1 MGVFVAL
8 SPMLNLNQIGVHF
21 GERTLFENISL
32 AVGGKDRVGLVG
44 RNGAGKSTLLKIIAG
59 VQNASEG
66 QVSTPK
72 DYRIG
77 YLAQEMEH
85 NEEATV
91 IEEAQSA
98 FAVYQ
103 ELEAE
108 IERISSEIAERTDYE
123 SDAYARLIDRL
134 GEAND
139 QLALM
144 GSGAKEEQTQRVL
157 QGLGFRP
164 EDMDRKMSEF
174 SGGWKMRVE
183 LGKLLLVAPD
193 LLLLDEPTNH
203 LDIESIEWLENF
215 LKYYP
220 GSMVLISHDRTFL
233 DNVTDRT
240 VEITSTRVHDHKA
253 SYSKYMAWREE
264 EFARQE
270 SAAKQQ
276 QKDIAHTEE
285 LINKFRA
292 KKNKAAFAQ
301 SLIKKLDKMERIEV
315 DQFENAEMRFRFPPA
330 PRAGKVVVEA
340 QRLAKRFDDLEVF
353 KDVDLMIA
361 RQDKV
366 ALVGKNGAG
375 KTTLTRILLGEL
387 EGDGTCGLGH
397 NVDVG
402 YYAQNQSDELD
413 GDLTVFETI
422 DNEATGD
429 VRKRVRALLGSFL
442 FSGEDVDKKVKVLS
456 GGEKARLALCKLL
469 LHPYNLLVLDEP
481 TNHLDMK
488 AKDVL
493 KKALMHYDGTLI
505 VVSHD
510 RDFLTGLTELVYEV
524 TPTGLRQ
531 YIGDIQQFLL
541 EKRSDTIAAYEA
553 GRTDGPG
560 GNPGG
565 KDTKAKGKSNDKAA
579 AKGDRKQA
587 YENQK
592 IAKKLKNRIGKREKE
607 IAELEAKE
615 VTLNEEMAT
624 LDPSDRMATV
634 AKAQEFEQV
643 QVSLQKALDDWESAT
658 SELEALNGSI

>member
-1 MGVFVAL
+1 
-8 SPMLNLNQIGVHF
+8 MLNLNQIGVHF

-32 AVGGKDRVGLVG
+32 AVGIKDRVGLVG
-44 RNGAGKSTLLKIIAG
+44 RNGAGKSTLLKIVAG

-66 QVSTPK
+66 NVHTPK

-85 NEEATV
+85 NEDATV
-91 IEEAQSA
+91 LEEAQSA

-108 IERISSEIAERTDYE
+108 IEQISNDISTRTDYE

-144 GSGAKEEQTQRVL
+144 GTGSKEEQTQRVL

-164 EDMDRKMSEF
+164 ADMDRKMSEF

-215 LKYYP
+215 LKFYP

-315 DQFENAEMRFRFPPA
+315 DQFENAAMRFRFPPA

-413 GDLTVFETI
+413 GELTVFETI
-422 DNEATGD
+422 DNEATGE

-493 KKALMHYDGTLI
+493 KQALMHYDGTLI

-531 YIGDIQQFLL
+531 YIGDIQQFLV

-553 GRTDGPG
+553 GRTDGPK

-565 KDTKAKGKSNDKAA
+565 KDTKGNQKAKTKATS
-579 AKGDRKQA
+579 KEDGKQA

-592 IAKKLKNRIGKREKE
+592 LVKKLKNKISKREKE
-607 IAELEAKE
+607 IAELEAQE
-615 VTLNEEMAT
+615 VALNEEMIN
-624 LDPSDRMATV
+624 LDPENRMATV
-634 AKAQEFEQV
+634 AKAQEYEQL
-643 QVSLQKALDDWESAT
+643 QTALQKALDDWEAAT
-658 SELEALNGSI
+658 NQLETLEG

>member
-1 MGVFVAL
+1 
-8 SPMLNLNQIGVHF
+8 MLNLNQIGVHF

-32 AVGGKDRVGLVG
+32 AVGTKDRVGLVG
-44 RNGAGKSTLLKIIAG
+44 RNGAGKSTLLKIVAG
-59 VQNASEG
+59 VQNPSEG
-66 QVSTPK
+66 NVNTPK

-91 IEEAQSA
+91 LEEAQSA

-108 IERISSEIAERTDYE
+108 IEQISNDISTRTDYE
-123 SDAYARLIDRL
+123 SDAYSRLIDRL

-144 GSGAKEEQTQRVL
+144 GTGSKEEQTQRVL

-164 EDMDRKMSEF
+164 TDMDRKMNEF

-215 LKYYP
+215 LKFYP

-315 DQFENAEMRFRFPPA
+315 DQFENAAMRFRFPLLRG
-330 PRAGKVVVEA
+330 RA
-340 QRLAKRFDDLEVF
+340 RW
-353 KDVDLMIA
+353 
-361 RQDKV
+361 
-366 ALVGKNGAG
+366 
-375 KTTLTRILLGEL
+375 
-387 EGDGTCGLGH
+387 
-397 NVDVG
+397 
-402 YYAQNQSDELD
+402 S
-413 GDLTVFETI
+413 
-422 DNEATGD
+422 
-429 VRKRVRALLGSFL
+429 
-442 FSGEDVDKKVKVLS
+442 
-456 GGEKARLALCKLL
+456 
-469 LHPYNLLVLDEP
+469 
-481 TNHLDMK
+481 
-488 AKDVL
+488 
-493 KKALMHYDGTLI
+493 
-505 VVSHD
+505 
-510 RDFLTGLTELVYEV
+510 
-524 TPTGLRQ
+524 
-531 YIGDIQQFLL
+531 
-541 EKRSDTIAAYEA
+541 
-553 GRTDGPG
+553 
-560 GNPGG
+560 
-565 KDTKAKGKSNDKAA
+565 
-579 AKGDRKQA
+579 
-587 YENQK
+587 
-592 IAKKLKNRIGKREKE
+592 
-607 IAELEAKE
+607 
-615 VTLNEEMAT
+615 
-624 LDPSDRMATV
+624 
-634 AKAQEFEQV
+634 
-643 QVSLQKALDDWESAT
+643 
-658 SELEALNGSI
+658 

>member
-1 MGVFVAL
+1 
-8 SPMLNLNQIGVHF
+8 MLNLSQIGVHF

-32 AVGGKDRVGLVG
+32 AVGGKDRIGLVG
-44 RNGAGKSTLLKIIAG
+44 RNGAGKSTLLKIIAAE
-59 VQNASEG
+59 QNPSEG

-77 YLAQEMEH
+77 YLPQEMEH
-85 NEEATV
+85 NEDATV
-91 IEEAQSA
+91 LEEAQSA

-108 IERISSEIAERTDYE
+108 VERISHEIAERTDYE
-123 SDAYARLIDRL
+123 SDAYAQLIDRL
-134 GEAND
+134 SEAND

-144 GSGAKEEQTQRVL
+144 GTGAKEEQTQRVL

-164 EDMDRKMSEF
+164 SDMDRKMNEF

-183 LGKLLLVAPD
+183 LGKLLLVSPD

-203 LDIESIEWLENF
+203 LDIESIEWLEGF
-215 LKYYP
+215 LKFYP
-220 GSMVLISHDRTFL
+220 GAMVLISHDRTFL

-270 SAAKQQ
+270 QAAKQQ

-340 QRLAKRFDDLEVF
+340 EGLAKRFGDLEVF
-353 KDVDLMIA
+353 RAVDLMIA

-387 EGDGTCGLGH
+387 EAEGTCGLGH

-493 KKALMHYDGTLI
+493 KQALMHYDGTLI

-531 YIGDIQQFLL
+531 YIGDIQQFLI

-553 GRTDGPG
+553 GRSDQPG

-565 KDTKAKGKSNDKAA
+565 KDTQGKNKAKAKATSKEDGK
-579 AKGDRKQA
+579 RA
-587 YENQK
+587 YEDQK
-592 IAKKLKNRIGKREKE
+592 AIRKLKNRISKLEKQ
-607 IAELEAKE
+607 IAELEAQEKAL
-615 VTLNEEMAT
+615 TEEMAT
-624 LDPSDRMATV
+624 IDPSDRMTTV
-634 AKAQEFEQV
+634 QKAYDFEKV
-643 QVSLQKALDDWESAT
+643 QKALQDALNDWENDTAS
-658 SELEALNGSI
+658 LEKLEQPH

>member
-1 MGVFVAL
+1 
-8 SPMLNLNQIGVHF
+8 MLNINQIGVHF

-59 VQNASEG
+59 VQNPSEG
-66 QVSTPK
+66 NVHTPK
-72 DYRIG
+72 EYRIG

-91 IEEAQSA
+91 LEEAQSA

-108 IERISSEIAERTDYE
+108 IDRISKEITERTDYE

-144 GSGAKEEQTQRVL
+144 GTGAKEEQTQRVL

-164 EDMDRKMSEF
+164 ADMDRKMSEF

-301 SLIKKLDKMERIEV
+301 SLIKKLDKMERIEI

-330 PRAGKVVVEA
+330 PRAGEVVVEA
-340 QRLAKRFDDLEVF
+340 ERLAKRFDDLEVF
-353 KDVDLMIA
+353 RDVDLMIA

-387 EGDGTCGLGH
+387 EGDGICSLGH

-413 GDLTVFETI
+413 GELTVFETI

-493 KKALMHYDGTLI
+493 KQALMHYDGTLI

-510 RDFLTGLTELVYEV
+510 RDFLTELTELVYEV

-553 GRTDGPG
+553 GRTDGPS

-565 KDTKAKGKSNDKAA
+565 KDTKGNQKAKSKAA
-579 AKGDRKQA
+579 SKEDGKQA

-592 IAKKLKNRIGKREKE
+592 LVKKLKNKISKREKE

-615 VTLNEEMAT
+615 QTLNEEMAA

-634 AKAQEFEQV
+634 AKAQEYEQL
-643 QVSLQKALDDWESAT
+643 QTTLQKALDDWESAT
-658 SELEALNGSI
+658 NQLETLEG

>member
-1 MGVFVAL
+1 M
-8 SPMLNLNQIGVHF
+8 
-21 GERTLFENISL
+21 
-32 AVGGKDRVGLVG
+32 
-44 RNGAGKSTLLKIIAG
+44 
-59 VQNASEG
+59 
-66 QVSTPK
+66 
-72 DYRIG
+72 
-77 YLAQEMEH
+77 
-85 NEEATV
+85 
-91 IEEAQSA
+91 
-98 FAVYQ
+98 
-103 ELEAE
+103 
-108 IERISSEIAERTDYE
+108 
-123 SDAYARLIDRL
+123 
-134 GEAND
+134 
-139 QLALM
+139 
-144 GSGAKEEQTQRVL
+144 
-157 QGLGFRP
+157 
-164 EDMDRKMSEF
+164 
-174 SGGWKMRVE
+174 
-183 LGKLLLVAPD
+183 
-193 LLLLDEPTNH
+193 
-203 LDIESIEWLENF
+203 
-215 LKYYP
+215 
-220 GSMVLISHDRTFL
+220 
-233 DNVTDRT
+233 
-240 VEITSTRVHDHKA
+240 
-253 SYSKYMAWREE
+253 
-264 EFARQE
+264 
-270 SAAKQQ
+270 
-276 QKDIAHTEE
+276 

-301 SLIKKLDKMERIEV
+301 SLIKKLDKMERIEI

-340 QRLAKRFDDLEVF
+340 ERLAKRFDDLEVF
-353 KDVDLMIA
+353 RDVDLMIA

-387 EGDGTCGLGH
+387 EGDGTCSLGH

-413 GDLTVFETI
+413 GELTVFETI

-493 KKALMHYDGTLI
+493 KQALMHYDGTLI

-510 RDFLTGLTELVYEV
+510 RDFLTELTELVYEV

-553 GRTDGPG
+553 GRTDGPS

-565 KDTKAKGKSNDKAA
+565 KDTKGNQKAKSKAA
-579 AKGDRKQA
+579 SKEDGKQA

-592 IAKKLKNRIGKREKE
+592 LVKKLKNKISKREKE

-615 VTLNEEMAT
+615 QTLNEEMAA

-634 AKAQEFEQV
+634 AKAQEYEQL
-643 QVSLQKALDDWESAT
+643 QTTLQKALDDWESAT
-658 SELEALNGSI
+658 NQLETLEG

>member
-1 MGVFVAL
+1 
-8 SPMLNLNQIGVHF
+8 MLNLNQIGVHF

-32 AVGGKDRVGLVG
+32 AVGNKDRVGLVG

-59 VQNASEG
+59 VQNPSEG
-66 QVSTPK
+66 NVATPK
-72 DYRIG
+72 EYRIG
-77 YLAQEMEH
+77 YLPQEMEH
-85 NEEATV
+85 DEEATV
-91 IEEAQSA
+91 LEEAQSA
-98 FAVYQ
+98 FAIYQ

-108 IERISSEIAERTDYE
+108 VARISAEIAERTDYE
-123 SDAYARLIDRL
+123 SEAYSRLIDRL
-134 GEAND
+134 SEAND

-144 GSGAKEEQTQRVL
+144 GTGAKEEQTQRVL

-164 EDMDRKMSEF
+164 ADMNRKMGEF

-203 LDIESIEWLENF
+203 LDIESIEWLEGF
-215 LKYYP
+215 LKHYP
-220 GSMVLISHDRTFL
+220 GAMILISHDRTFL

-240 VEITSTRVHDHKA
+240 VEITSFRVHDYKA

-264 EFARQE
+264 EAARQE
-270 SAAKQQ
+270 QAAKQQ

-340 QRLAKRFDDLEVF
+340 KGLAKRFDDLEVF
-353 KDVDLMIA
+353 RDVDLMIA

-366 ALVGKNGAG
+366 AIVGKNGAG

-387 EGDGTCGLGH
+387 DGDGEYGLGH

-422 DNEATGD
+422 DNEAEGE
-429 VRKRVRALLGSFL
+429 VRKKVRALLGAFL
-442 FSGEDVDKKVKVLS
+442 FSGEDVGKKVKVLS

-493 KKALMHYDGTLI
+493 KQALMHYDGTLI

-510 RDFLTGLTELVYEV
+510 RDFLTELTELVYEV

-531 YIGDIQQFLL
+531 YIGDIQQFLV

-553 GRTDGPG
+553 GRGDGPG

-565 KDTKAKGKSNDKAA
+565 KDTKGKAKAA
-579 AKGDRKQA
+579 AKTESKEQGKQA
-587 YENQK
+587 YTDQK
-592 IAKKLKNRIGKREKE
+592 AIRKLKNRISKLEKQ
-607 IAELEAKE
+607 IADLEDQEK
-615 VTLNEEMAT
+615 TLNEEMAA
-624 LDPSDRMATV
+624 LDPNDRMATV
-634 AKAQEFEQV
+634 EKAYEFEKV
-643 QVSLQKALDDWESAT
+643 QTALQEALNDWEST
-658 SELEALNGSI
+658 TNELETLESGN

>member
-1 MGVFVAL
+1 MA
-8 SPMLNLNQIGVHF
+8 
-21 GERTLFENISL
+21 
-32 AVGGKDRVGLVG
+32 
-44 RNGAGKSTLLKIIAG
+44 
-59 VQNASEG
+59 
-66 QVSTPK
+66 
-72 DYRIG
+72 
-77 YLAQEMEH
+77 
-85 NEEATV
+85 
-91 IEEAQSA
+91 
-98 FAVYQ
+98 
-103 ELEAE
+103 
-108 IERISSEIAERTDYE
+108 
-123 SDAYARLIDRL
+123 
-134 GEAND
+134 
-139 QLALM
+139 
-144 GSGAKEEQTQRVL
+144 
-157 QGLGFRP
+157 
-164 EDMDRKMSEF
+164 
-174 SGGWKMRVE
+174 
-183 LGKLLLVAPD
+183 
-193 LLLLDEPTNH
+193 
-203 LDIESIEWLENF
+203 
-215 LKYYP
+215 
-220 GSMVLISHDRTFL
+220 ISHDRTFL
-233 DNVTDRT
+233 DNVTNRT

-253 SYSKYMAWREE
+253 SYSPYMAWREE
-264 EFARQE
+264 EYTRQE
-270 SAAKQQ
+270 QAAKQQ

-340 QRLAKRFDDLEVF
+340 KGLAKRFDDLEVF
-353 KDVDLMIA
+353 RDVDLMIA

-402 YYAQNQSDELD
+402 YYAQNQSEELD

-422 DNEATGD
+422 DNEAEGE
-429 VRKRVRALLGSFL
+429 VRKRVRALLGAFL
-442 FSGEDVDKKVKVLS
+442 FSGEDADKKVKVLS

-493 KKALMHYDGTLI
+493 KQALLHFDGTLI

-510 RDFLTGLTELVYEV
+510 RDFLTSLTELVYEV

-531 YIGDIQQFLL
+531 YIGDIQQFLV

-553 GRTDGPG
+553 GRSDKPG

-565 KDTKAKGKSNDKAA
+565 KDAQAKTKAA
-579 AKGDRKQA
+579 AKAESKNQGKQS
-587 YENQK
+587 YEDQK
-592 IAKKLKNRIGKREKE
+592 AIRKLKNRISKLEKQ

-615 VTLNEEMAT
+615 KALTEEMAS
-624 LDPSDRMATV
+624 LDPEDRMATV
-634 AKAQEFEQV
+634 DKAYEYEKVQTALQE
-643 QVSLQKALDDWESAT
+643 ALNDWESST
-658 SELEALNGSI
+658 DQLEALEAGN

>member
-1 MGVFVAL
+1 
-8 SPMLNLNQIGVHF
+8 MLNLNQIGVNF

-32 AVGGKDRVGLVG
+32 AIGNKDRVGLVG
-44 RNGAGKSTLLKIIAG
+44 RNGAGKTTLLKIIAG
-59 VQNASEG
+59 IQNPSEG
-66 QVSTPK
+66 TVSTPK
-72 DYRIG
+72 EYRIG
-77 YLAQEMEH
+77 YLPQEMEH
-85 NEEATV
+85 NEDAT
-91 IEEAQSA
+91 ILEEAQSA
-98 FAVYQ
+98 FAAYQ
-103 ELEAE
+103 DLEAE
-108 IERISSEIAERTDYE
+108 VGRISAEIAERTDYE
-123 SDAYARLIDRL
+123 SDTYTALINRLS
-134 GEAND
+134 EAND

-144 GSGAKEEQTQRVL
+144 GTGTKEEQTQRIL

-164 EDMDRKMSEF
+164 ADMGRKMNEF

-183 LGKLLLVAPD
+183 LGKLLLIAPD

-203 LDIESIEWLENF
+203 LDIESIEWFEGF
-215 LKYYP
+215 LKTYP
-220 GSMVLISHDRTFL
+220 GAMVLISHDRTFL
-233 DNVTDRT
+233 DNITDRT

-253 SYSKYMAWREE
+253 SYSKYMQWREE
-264 EFARQE
+264 EFERQE
-270 SAAKQQ
+270 QAAKQQ
-276 QKDIAHTEE
+276 QKDIAHTQE

-301 SLIKKLDKMERIEV
+301 TLIRKLDKIERIEV
-315 DQFENAEMRFRFPPA
+315 DQFENAEMKFRFPPA

-340 QRLAKRFDDLEVF
+340 KGLRKRFDDLEVF
-353 KDVDLMIA
+353 RDVDLMIA

-387 EGDGTCGLGH
+387 EGEGKCGLGH
-397 NVDVG
+397 NVDFG

-413 GDLTVFETI
+413 GRLTVFETI
-422 DNEATGD
+422 DNEAEGE
-429 VRKRVRALLGSFL
+429 VRKKVRALLGAFL

-493 KKALMHYDGTLI
+493 KQALVHYDGTLI

-510 RDFLTGLTELVYEV
+510 RDFLTGLTDLVYEV

-531 YIGDIQQFLL
+531 YIGDIQQFLI

-553 GRTDGPG
+553 GRGDGPG

-565 KDTKAKGKSNDKAA
+565 KDTKGKTKATAKAESKEQG
-579 AKGDRKQA
+579 KQA
-587 YENQK
+587 YADQK
-592 IAKKLKNRIGKREKE
+592 AIRKLKNRIGKLEKQV
-607 IAELEAKE
+607 AELEGREKQ
-615 VTLNEEMAT
+615 LNEEMAA
-624 LDPSDRMATV
+624 LDPDDRMATV
-634 AKAQEFEQV
+634 EKAYEFEKV
-643 QVSLQKALDDWESAT
+643 QTALQDALNEWEST
-658 SELEALNGSI
+658 TRKLEKLESGN

>member
-1 MGVFVAL
+1 
-8 SPMLNLNQIGVHF
+8 MLNLNQIGVHF

-32 AVGGKDRVGLVG
+32 AVGIKDRVGLVG
-44 RNGAGKSTLLKIIAG
+44 RNGAGKSTLLKIVAG

-66 QVSTPK
+66 NVHTPK

-91 IEEAQSA
+91 LEEAQSA

-108 IERISSEIAERTDYE
+108 IEQISNDISTRTDYE

-144 GSGAKEEQTQRVL
+144 GTGSKEEQTQRVL

-164 EDMDRKMSEF
+164 TDMDRKMNEF

-215 LKYYP
+215 LKFYP

-315 DQFENAEMRFRFPPA
+315 DQFENAAMRFRFPPA

-413 GDLTVFETI
+413 GELTVFETI
-422 DNEATGD
+422 DNEATGE

-488 AKDVL
+488 AKDVSQAGL
-493 KKALMHYDGTLI
+493 DALRRHPHRRLPRPRFPHRPHRAGLRGHPHRPPPIHRRHPAIPGRKALRHHCRL
-505 VVSHD
+505 
-510 RDFLTGLTELVYEV
+510 
-524 TPTGLRQ
+524 
-531 YIGDIQQFLL
+531 
-541 EKRSDTIAAYEA
+541 
-553 GRTDGPG
+553 
-560 GNPGG
+560 
-565 KDTKAKGKSNDKAA
+565 
-579 AKGDRKQA
+579 
-587 YENQK
+587 
-592 IAKKLKNRIGKREKE
+592 
-607 IAELEAKE
+607 
-615 VTLNEEMAT
+615 
-624 LDPSDRMATV
+624 
-634 AKAQEFEQV
+634 
-643 QVSLQKALDDWESAT
+643 
-658 SELEALNGSI
+658 

>member
-1 MGVFVAL
+1 
-8 SPMLNLNQIGVHF
+8 MLNLNQIGVHF

-32 AVGGKDRVGLVG
+32 AVGIKDRVGLVG
-44 RNGAGKSTLLKIIAG
+44 RNGAGKSTLLKIVAG

-66 QVSTPK
+66 NVHTPK

-91 IEEAQSA
+91 LEEAQSA

-108 IERISSEIAERTDYE
+108 IEQISNDISTRTDYE

-144 GSGAKEEQTQRVL
+144 GTGSKEEQTQRVL

-164 EDMDRKMSEF
+164 ADMDRKMTEF

-215 LKYYP
+215 LKFYP

-315 DQFENAEMRFRFPPA
+315 DQFENAAMRFRFPPA

-413 GDLTVFETI
+413 GELTVFETI
-422 DNEATGD
+422 DNEATGE

-493 KKALMHYDGTLI
+493 KQALMHYDGTLI

-531 YIGDIQQFLL
+531 YIGDIQQFLV

-553 GRTDGPG
+553 GRTDGPRAI
-560 GNPGG
+560 PEARTPRET
-565 KDTKAKGKSNDKAA
+565 KKAKTKATSKEDG
-579 AKGDRKQA
+579 KQA

-592 IAKKLKNRIGKREKE
+592 LVKKLKNKISKREKE
-607 IAELEAKE
+607 IAELEARKSPSMRRW
-615 VTLNEEMAT
+615 LNSIPMTAWPRRQGSKNLSKFKRAFQKPSTTGKAT
-624 LDPSDRMATV
+624 
-634 AKAQEFEQV
+634 
-643 QVSLQKALDDWESAT
+643 
-658 SELEALNGSI
+658 ELELLQTRN

>member
-1 MGVFVAL
+1 
-8 SPMLNLNQIGVHF
+8 MLNLNQIGVHF

-32 AVGGKDRVGLVG
+32 AVGIKDRVGLVG
-44 RNGAGKSTLLKIIAG
+44 RNGAGKSTLLKIVAG

-66 QVSTPK
+66 NVHTPK

-91 IEEAQSA
+91 LEEAQSA

-108 IERISSEIAERTDYE
+108 IEQISNDISTRTDYE
-123 SDAYARLIDRL
+123 SDAYSRLIDRL

-144 GSGAKEEQTQRVL
+144 GTGSKEEQTQRVL

-164 EDMDRKMSEF
+164 TDMDRKMNEF

-215 LKYYP
+215 LKFYP

-315 DQFENAEMRFRFPPA
+315 DQFENAAMRFRFPPA

-413 GDLTVFETI
+413 GELTVFETI
-422 DNEATGD
+422 DNEATGE

-469 LHPYNLLVLDEP
+469 LPPYNFLVMDEP

-493 KKALMHYDGTLI
+493 KQALMHYDGTLI

-531 YIGDIQQFLL
+531 YIGDIQQFLV

-553 GRTDGPG
+553 GRTDGPK

-565 KDTKAKGKSNDKAA
+565 KDTKGNQKAKTKATS
-579 AKGDRKQA
+579 KEDGKQA

-592 IAKKLKNRIGKREKE
+592 LVKKLKNKISKREKE
-607 IAELEAKE
+607 IAELEAQE
-615 VTLNEEMAT
+615 VALNEEMIN
-624 LDPSDRMATV
+624 LDPENRMATV
-634 AKAQEFEQV
+634 AKAQEYEQL
-643 QVSLQKALDDWESAT
+643 QTALQKALDDWEAAT
-658 SELEALNGSI
+658 NQLETLEG